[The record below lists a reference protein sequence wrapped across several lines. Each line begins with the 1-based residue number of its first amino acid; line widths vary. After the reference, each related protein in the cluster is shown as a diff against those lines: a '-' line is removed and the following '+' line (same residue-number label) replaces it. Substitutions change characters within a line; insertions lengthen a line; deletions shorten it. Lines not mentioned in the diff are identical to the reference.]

1 MLDIQQFKNLILVP
15 TLKAVDLYSESAVN
29 LLLGTAIQE
38 SRLTY
43 LKQKGGG
50 PALGLFQIEPRT
62 LDDIYF
68 RYLQREDKKGLW
80 ERVQQFTTRQDV
92 HVTTRQDVCGQVIG
106 NIPFAVVIARIR
118 YLMVPEALPAYDD
131 LEGLGKYYKKYFNT
145 SSGKG
150 EVHEFVEN
158 YKKYVDGIRR
168 DR

>member
-1 MLDIQQFKNLILVP
+1 LLSVTHFKEQIIIP

-50 PALGLFQIEPRT
+50 PALGLFQIEPAT

-68 RYLQREDKKGLW
+68 RYLQREDKKELLG
-80 ERVQQFTTRQDV
+80 RVQQFTTEQDV
-92 HVTTRQDVCGQVIG
+92 REQVIG

-118 YLMVPEALPAYDD
+118 YLMVPEALPDYDD
-131 LEGLGKYYKKYFNT
+131 VQGLGRYYKKYFNGP
-145 SSGKG
+145 GKG
-150 EVHEFVEN
+150 TASEFVEN
-158 YKKYVDGIRR
+158 YNYHVLKIKRESS
-168 DR
+168 